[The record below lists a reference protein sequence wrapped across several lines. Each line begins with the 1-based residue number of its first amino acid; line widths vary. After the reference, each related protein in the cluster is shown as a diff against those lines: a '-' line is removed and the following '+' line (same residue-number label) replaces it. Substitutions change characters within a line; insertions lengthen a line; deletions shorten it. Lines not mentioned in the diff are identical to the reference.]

1 MRSYFRSCKKTSK
14 ETKQKVG
21 EVFDGCYCGD
31 APRIWV
37 QNNPFIKQ
45 NINFKYLLKLCSKCH
60 VKGCLVFFSFK
71 FNIKVVNLH

>member
-45 NINFKYLLKLCSKCH
+45 NINFK
-60 VKGCLVFFSFK
+60 
-71 FNIKVVNLH
+71 